1 MKFYLAAVVAMCGV
15 AWSAPARA
23 DCLARPLPDEAG
35 GKRSVTVAVP
45 SSEVGDY
52 VAKGYV
58 PAVCAS
64 ADKAAYRDEICK
76 LQASGNSAVQQR
88 IEEVFGMPAARVC
101 NSAKLEAGVTVTAP
115 SPDTSNSP

>member
-1 MKFYLAAVVAMCGV
+1 MKPYLLVMVAICAG
-15 AWSAPARA
+15 AWSVPARA

-45 SSEVGDY
+45 SSEIGDY

-58 PAVCAS
+58 PTACTSV
-64 ADKAAYRDEICK
+64 DKAAFRDEICK
-76 LQASGNSAVQQR
+76 LQATGNTTVQAR

-101 NSAKLEAGVTVTAP
+101 NSARLEAGVPITP
-115 SPDTSNSP
+115 SPVTSNSP